1 MFKSKPSLVILAAG
15 MASRYGGNKQIESF
29 GPSGETIM
37 EYSIYDAIKAGY
49 GKVIFII
56 REEFSVSF
64 KAAIEPK
71 LKGKIEIEYVYQS
84 LDKYSGGRTIPEGR
98 IKPFGTQHALLCC
111 KEVLDAPFSVINA
124 DDFYG
129 FDAFKQSFDFLSN
142 SIEDGKYACV
152 GYELKNTLSDNGSV
166 TRGEINVNDEGNIVG
181 ITERKEIY
189 KKDGKAF
196 TKIAESDLELPLDT
210 KVSMNFFCFTPA
222 FVDWSELE
230 YYKFLDANLS
240 DLKAE
245 FLIPEVADKL
255 INSGKGAVKMIPTQA
270 RWFGVT
276 FKEDAP
282 VVKAQLQK
290 LSDEGVYPVNLWE
303 PKVLSEVDQEV

>member
-1 MFKSKPSLVILAAG
+1 MAAG
-15 MASRYGGNKQIESF
+15 MASRYGGNKQTESF

-37 EYSIYDAIKAGY
+37 EYSIYDAIKAGF

-56 REEFSVSF
+56 REEFSESF

-71 LKGKIEIEYVYQS
+71 LSGKIQTEYVYQS
-84 LDKYSGGRTIPEGR
+84 LDKFSGGRQIPAER
-98 IKPFGTQHALLCC
+98 AKPFGTQHALLCT
-111 KEVLDAPFSVINA
+111 KNALDSPFAVINA

-129 FDAFKQSFDFLSN
+129 LDAFEKAYNFLTTD
-142 SIEDGKYACV
+142 IDDGKYACL

-166 TRGEINVNDEGNIVG
+166 TRGEINVNESGNIVG

-189 KKDGKAF
+189 KKEGKAF
-196 TKIAESDLELPLDT
+196 TKDGDNDRELPLDT

-222 FVDWSELE
+222 FVNWSEGE
-230 YYKFLDANLS
+230 YYKFLDENLNK

-255 INSGKGAVKMIPTQA
+255 INSGQGVLTVIPTEA
-270 RWFGVT
+270 VWFGVT

-282 VVKAQLQK
+282 VVKAELEK
-290 LSDEGVYPVNLWE
+290 LTSEGIYPPNLWA
-303 PKVLSEVDQEV
+303 